1 MVWNMW
7 NKILSVILALMLI
20 LTPVMAMANESVTP
34 PAGKITGLQAGEKAP
49 YSGVLLNSAAA
60 AKLLAEKNYT
70 AEQWKLKLEY
80 ELAKQSTQL
89 NLTIESQK
97 ISYVALEKKHMTL
110 MRIKDQELKRLSQ
123 IVSNKNDYSIWWA
136 SGGIIV
142 GIGLTIAVVYA
153 VHAGPK

>member
-1 MVWNMW
+1 MLCTPMVVYAN
-7 NKILSVILALMLI
+7 NTSV
-20 LTPVMAMANESVTP
+20 PS
-34 PAGKITGLQAGEKAP
+34 AGKITGLQAGEKAP
-49 YSGVLLNSAAA
+49 YSGVLLNSTAA
-60 AKLLAEKNYT
+60 AKLLAEQNYT
-70 AEQWKLKLEY
+70 TDQWKLKLEY

-97 ISYVALEKKHMTL
+97 ISYVALEKKHWTL
-110 MRIKDQELKRLSQ
+110 MRIKDQELKRLSK

-136 SGGIIV
+136 SGGVIV

>member
-1 MVWNMW
+1 MW
-7 NKILSVILALMLI
+7 NKLLSVILVGVMLGTPMVVYANN
-20 LTPVMAMANESVTP
+20 TPVPS
-34 PAGKITGLQAGEKAP
+34 AGKITGLQAGEKAP
-49 YSGVLLNSAAA
+49 YSGVLLNSTAA
-60 AKLLAEKNYT
+60 AKLLAEQNYT
-70 AEQWKLKLEY
+70 RDQWKLKLEY

-97 ISYVALEKKHMTL
+97 ISYVALEKKHWTL
-110 MRIKDQELKRLSQ
+110 MRIKDQELKRLSK

-136 SGGIIV
+136 SGGVIV